1 MKIRV
6 YNIFYFFKLAFKGI
20 FRNGVMTLASVV
32 ILVSS
37 LLVMGSSWAITYNVT
52 DNLNRL
58 DGYNKILVLVK
69 EDAEEYE
76 VTEIGGRLRALRG
89 VTSVD
94 FKSKDDVLGDMA
106 SQYPK
111 YEDLF
116 RIYKGEANP
125 LRDQYTVTYDDEASV
140 NTLTY
145 QIEQIEGVSYIGA
158 NVEIANNIDT
168 LKRVITLVLS
178 WLLLLLLVVSIFVI
192 SNTLKLSIFARRDE
206 IAIMRYVGGTGFFVS
221 APFYIEGILIGAVS
235 GGIAFGIQYYL
246 YKYFM
251 VELLG
256 AYSIVQIIPFSAIAY
271 TLLGLFMSVGV
282 GAGLVSTVMSLRK
295 YNKV

>member
-6 YNIFYFFKLAFKGI
+6 YNVFYFFKLAFKGI
-20 FRNGVMTLASVV
+20 FRNGVMTLASIV

-58 DGYNKILVLVK
+58 DGYNKILVLVE
-69 EDAEEYE
+69 EDADEFA
-76 VTEIGGRLRALRG
+76 VKDVGDRLASLKG
-89 VTSVD
+89 VKSIE
-94 FKSKDDVLGDMA
+94 FKSKDEVLNDYA
-106 SQYPK
+106 SQYPD
-111 YEDLF
+111 YEDIF
-116 RIYKGEANP
+116 GIYKGEGNP
-125 LRDQYTVTYDDEASV
+125 LRDQFTVTYSDDASV

-158 NVEIANNIDT
+158 NVEIAQNIDS
-168 LKRVITLVLS
+168 LKSVITLVFS
-178 WLLLLLLVVSIFVI
+178 WLLILLLVVSIFVI

-221 APFYIEGILIGAVS
+221 APFYIEGVIIGAVS

-256 AYSIVQIIPFSAIAY
+256 AYSIVQIIPFATIAY

-282 GAGLVSTVMSLRK
+282 GAGLVSTVLSLRK